1 VSLLSCPF
9 CNELF
14 VTGEGKKCPV
24 CGIALVAFERLPTSD
39 GSDEDDLPSQ
49 PEWEPL
55 GSTFLGRGRGALAA
69 LALAG
74 LAAFFLPWVHVTL
87 PDIVTYTGSDIARRI
102 GWVWGAAVGW
112 LTILP
117 TVLSRQSVMQMRGAR
132 VAVSFLGAVPGV
144 TVLVLFAQPPHAAH
158 GVPLRFSFEWGLY
171 ATLALSI
178 AAVAFGLLFGGKVE
192 DIAVRRGTSAGQV
205 VH

>member
-14 VTGEGKKCPV
+14 ASGERKKCPV
-24 CGIALVAFERLPTSD
+24 CGIPLVPFESLPTSD
-39 GSDEDDLPSQ
+39 SSDEDDMPRK

-87 PDIVTYTGSDIARRI
+87 PDVVTYTGSDIARRI

-112 LTILP
+112 FTMLP

-132 VAVSFLGAVPGV
+132 VAVSFLAAVPGV
-144 TVLVLFAQPPHAAH
+144 TVLVLCAQPPHAAH

-171 ATLALSI
+171 ATLALSV
-178 AAVAFGLLFGGKVE
+178 AAVAFGLLFGGRVE
-192 DIAVRRGTSAGQV
+192 EIAAHRETSAGQI

>member
-1 VSLLSCPF
+1 VHFESLRA
-9 CNELF
+9 
-14 VTGEGKKCPV
+14 TY
-24 CGIALVAFERLPTSD
+24 
-39 GSDEDDLPSQ
+39 GSDEDDLPRQ

-55 GSTFLGRGRGALAA
+55 GSTFLGRGRGLLAA

-74 LAAFFLPWVHVTL
+74 FAAFFLPWVHVTL
-87 PDIVTYTGSDIARRI
+87 PDIVTYSGSDIARRI

-112 LTILP
+112 LTMLP

-132 VAVSFLGAVPGV
+132 VAVSFLAAIPGV
-144 TVLVLFAQPPHAAH
+144 TVLVLLAQPPHGAH

-171 ATLALSI
+171 ATLALST
-178 AAVAFGLLFGGKVE
+178 AAVPFALLFGGRVE
-192 DIAVRRGTSAGQV
+192 DIPVQSGPSAGQI